1 MGSAARALGALV
13 LGGVLFAAAG
23 CRAHRVAQPTPLIR
37 TAEGWE
43 QAWWPIQEASAES
56 AAGFNVVR
64 PVSVVRQ
71 VTGLRLTQ
79 VDVEMAPPRII
90 YYVFG
95 QYDSGNLMGDASRQR
110 WVTVTEN
117 SIAGF
122 PPKVYQPGMVNGNG
136 ITAYTEA
143 DDLNITVACDRRT
156 DNALRIAQLLSE

>member
-1 MGSAARALGALV
+1 MGTGARGVGTLALALT
-13 LGGVLFAAAG
+13 LLAAAG
-23 CRAHRVAQPTPLIR
+23 CRAPRAAHPTPAIR

-43 QAWWPIQEASAES
+43 QAWWPSQQAAAES
-56 AAGFNVVR
+56 AAGFNVVA
-64 PVSVVRQ
+64 PVAVVRR
-71 VTGLRLTQ
+71 VTGLRLNQ
-79 VDVEMAPPRII
+79 VDVEMAGPRTI

-95 QYDSGNLMGDASRQR
+95 HYSGNLIGDESRQR

-122 PPKVYQPGMVNGNG
+122 PPKTYQPGIVNGNG
-136 ITAYTEA
+136 ITAYTQA